1 VPEPRAETPE
11 PKPGV
16 APMEL
21 SLQKLRTLWQ
31 NIRTR
36 AEGEKSSLRAGLSR
50 ATVAALDGS
59 VLTLRVPDPMASEV
73 IKRDLATVKKAIAE
87 VTGRSVDVRV
97 AIGAAAPPPDNGVPG
112 DDGEDADDLMRYA
125 LEKLT

>member
-1 VPEPRAETPE
+1 MTLSFVPTAARA
-11 PKPGV
+11 GV
-16 APMEL
+16 APMDL

-50 ATVAALDGS
+50 ATVASLDGA

-87 VTGRSVDVRV
+87 VTGRAVDVRV
-97 AIGAAAPPPDNGVPG
+97 AIGAGAPPPDNGVPG